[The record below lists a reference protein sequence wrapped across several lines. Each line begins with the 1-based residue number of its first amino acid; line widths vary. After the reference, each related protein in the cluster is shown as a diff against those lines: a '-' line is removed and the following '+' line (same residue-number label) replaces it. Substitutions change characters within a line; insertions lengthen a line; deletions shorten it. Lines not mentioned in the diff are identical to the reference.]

1 MKCFDEVKKIID
13 SYNLEP
19 IKLPEGF
26 KNIYQLIDHV
36 PEIKENFKS
45 EKDDMFLINKYRKH
59 ISPGHYGFSIGTPT
73 NPKWNELIDEV
84 LEFCVSKDPNFQI
97 MQIKIKFGFMCFYVE
112 SEVIEDYRNIEI
124 LICKT
129 LTDTALIY

>member
-1 MKCFDEVKKIID
+1 MNCYDEVKKIID
-13 SYNLEP
+13 SYNLES
-19 IKLPEGF
+19 IKLPDGF

-45 EKDDMFLINKYRKH
+45 EKDDMFLIKKYKTH

-84 LEFCVSKDPNFQI
+84 LEYCISIDPNFQI

-112 SEVIEDYRNIEI
+112 SEIIKDVHEIEV
-124 LICKT
+124 LIMKT
-129 LTDTALIY
+129 LTDKALIY

>member
-1 MKCFDEVKKIID
+1 MNCLNDVKKIID

-45 EKDDMFLINKYRKH
+45 EKDDMFLINKYREY
-59 ISPGHYGFSIGTPT
+59 ISKGHYGFSIGTPT
-73 NPKWNELIDEV
+73 NPKWNDLIDKI
-84 LEFCVSKDPNFQI
+84 LEYFISIDPTFEIQ
-97 MQIKIKFGFMCFYVE
+97 QIKIKFGFMCFYVT
-112 SEVIEDYRNIEI
+112 SNVIEDIQDIEV
-124 LICKT
+124 LIMRT
-129 LTDTALIY
+129 LSDKSLIY